1 MKKIAIVAAIA
12 LAAFSTS
19 CKKSDNNNGTTNS
32 NGTAQV
38 SMHLTDGPAIY
49 DHIYLDVQ
57 QVEVTM
63 NGSAAVTLTPVRQGI
78 YDILQFRNG
87 LDTLL
92 ARAAVPAG
100 TVAQIRL
107 ILGSNNSIVVNGTS
121 YPLNTPSAQESG
133 LKLNLNQTFT
143 AGGSYDIWLDFDA
156 AKSIVQTGNGS
167 YKLKPVVRA
176 YSAVTNG
183 RIKGYVLPLTAM
195 ATVYAI
201 QGTDTMAAIPNTA
214 DGYFMFSGLADG
226 TYTIMVDPGV
236 STLKIYTKTNVAVSY
251 GVVTDLGTITLVP

>member
-19 CKKSDNNNGTTNS
+19 CKKSDNNNGTNNS

-38 SMHLTDGPAIY
+38 SMHLTDGPGVY

-57 QVEVTM
+57 QIEVTM

-176 YSAVTNG
+176 YSALTNG

-236 STLKIYTKTNVAVSY
+236 STLQIYTKTNVAVSY
-251 GVVTDLGTITLVP
+251 GVITDLGTITLLP